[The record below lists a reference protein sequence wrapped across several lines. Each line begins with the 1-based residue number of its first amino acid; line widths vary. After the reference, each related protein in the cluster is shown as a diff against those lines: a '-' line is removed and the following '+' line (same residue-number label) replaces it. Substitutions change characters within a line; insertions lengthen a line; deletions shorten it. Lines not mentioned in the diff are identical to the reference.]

1 MSSVL
6 KNYRKIY
13 TSPGGDP
20 SLPPRVTILENN
32 EYKVTYYEVIQGAS
46 GTLVVPSQG
55 TINSDEFGLSG
66 NAILSKIDANNK
78 PTYESPTT
86 VSGAA
91 VTASL
96 NVVTGAWVA
105 SGVYTDPNVA
115 LIYSIRIKAIYYS
128 NLTYDNIIE
137 TANINGAGGGGT
149 PTLAQVLAS
158 GNTTAGIQIQSD
170 GFVSALNIV
179 DSNIDLI
186 GDGGEVYISNAKT
199 LIYNDNLIELNAPS
213 VLKNGVE
220 IATVNDIPTKTSE
233 LINDGDDGN
242 PFISLNDLPSNL
254 ILYATNKASDVPTYV
269 KLVSSI
275 TDIDYNTTAV
285 DVSTGSITT
294 TNQFISSLITSSNVI
309 VGNPGVLNITTIG
322 NIRRTA
328 GTGDAEFYFEVY
340 KRTIGGVETLIT
352 TSGNTP
358 PVFNGVYAQFSATA
372 LWNDGIF
379 LATDRIVLKF
389 YGSRIVGG
397 SAPTYDFQFGGSIP
411 VRSLVPIPLTVSPTP
426 LSELIINKQ
435 DSLAVDGTATKYPTV
450 DAVNAGLATK
460 GVLSYLDQLVFS
472 GSYMPAKKGYGT
484 TTGTAGL
491 NSYLSSQRIDNRKTC
506 IITSLSVYCNVGVA
520 GGNVRISIWSDLNGL
535 PNTLLVDS
543 GNIACTSAG
552 RKEGTITPFTMTEN
566 VVYHIGV
573 QVSSATINLAYYSVS
588 EKTYYNSSTSNYVL
602 YLLAS
607 YTYGTPPATFP
618 AITFYY
624 DSVGFAPYV
633 LLKQQ

>member
-328 GTGDAEFYFEVY
+328 GTGNAEFYFEVY
-340 KRTIGGVETLIT
+340 KRVAAGTETLIT
-352 TSGNTP
+352 TSGSTL
-358 PVFNGVYAQFSATA
+358 PVFNGIYAEFSATA

-389 YGSRIVGG
+389 YGTRISGG
-397 SAPTYDFQFGGSIP
+397 SNPTYDFQFGGSIP

-450 DAVNAGLATK
+450 DAVNSRLVPSKVDGF
-460 GVLSYLDQLVFS
+460 VFS
-472 GSYMPAKKGYGT
+472 GSYMPCTIGYYTMAVGS
-484 TTGTAGL
+484 AIMNFIIAQNIL
-491 NSYLSSQRIDNRKTC
+491 PRKTC
-506 IITSLSVYCNVGVA
+506 TITSLSAYCSTGVA
-520 GGNVRISIWSDLNGL
+520 GGNIRLAIYSDLNGM
-535 PNTLLVDS
+535 PNNLLVDS
-543 GNIACTSAG
+543 GNIACISAG
-552 RKEGTITPFTMTEN
+552 LKEAAITPFVLQGQTK
-566 VVYHIGV
+566 YHICH
-573 QVSSATINLAYYSVS
+573 QVSSNTILLRYNIITDRLYYQASNNLYVPNKLATFTFGA
-588 EKTYYNSSTSNYVL
+588 
-602 YLLAS
+602 
-607 YTYGTPPATFP
+607 FP
-618 AITFYY
+618 AIYPLASVLPTF
-624 DSVGFAPYV
+624 DGFGYCTEIF
-633 LLKQQ
+633 LKAQ